1 MITKIAPP
9 QQRLK
14 NYPQILLTPPLR
26 FLYSASIGS
35 MATFQKE
42 EKQKEFLAKVRREE
56 EENRAKLLAEKTN
69 FPYLNLAFTPIESDA
84 LILIPKERTLKAKAA
99 IINQEVK
106 NLHLAVLNPDDPETQ
121 LLITGLGKQGF
132 TIKIFVVS
140 ETGFQKA
147 ISHYPGPRETKEITG
162 QVEISSEGLARFQ
175 KEITDIDDLKKISEK
190 LFESRATDIVEAVLA
205 GALILKASDIH
216 FEPEKETIRVRMRL
230 DGVLEDLVFM
240 PLSIYNLILNR
251 IKLLSGLK
259 LNIREKAQDGRFS
272 IISGGNAIEIRTSV
286 LPGAY
291 GENIVMR
298 VLDPS
303 IIKLDLE
310 DLGIREDDL
319 EIINRELA
327 KPTGMILTTG
337 PTGSGKTTTLYA
349 FIKKIL
355 TPDIKIITI
364 EDPIEY
370 HIEGISQTQVEP
382 DKGYTFENGLR
393 SIVRQDPDVILVG
406 EIRDFETAEIAMH
419 AALTGHLVFS
429 TLHTNDAVGA
439 IPRLIDLGVKPPVI
453 APAIN
458 LLMAQR
464 LLRKVCQKCA
474 EKRKITKNELDNF
487 TKILKE
493 LPSRIKLGLELNE
506 KSIVLEARSCK
517 ECHNGYLGRV
527 AVMELFE
534 ITDEV
539 EKLILKSPAEA
550 ELREMALKA
559 GMVTMA
565 QDAVIKILKRITTIE
580 ETERI
585 LGSIISRQ

>member
-1 MITKIAPP
+1 MP
-9 QQRLK
+9 
-14 NYPQILLTPPLR
+14 
-26 FLYSASIGS
+26 
-35 MATFQKE
+35 FQE
-42 EKQKEFLAKVRREE
+42 EKQKEFLTKVRREE
-56 EENRAKLLAEKTN
+56 EEDRAKLLAKKTD
-69 FPYLNLAFTPIESDA
+69 FPYLNLSFIPIESDA
-84 LILIPKERTLKAKAA
+84 LILIPKEKSEAAQAA
-99 IINQEVK
+99 IINREAK
-106 NLHLAVLNPDDPETQ
+106 ILHLAILNPDDKETQ
-121 LLITGLGKQGF
+121 ALIAELQKEGYA
-132 TIKIFVVS
+132 IKVFVVS
-140 ETGFQKA
+140 PTSLTKA
-147 ISHYPGPRETKEITG
+147 FSEYPPPRETKEITG
-162 QVEISSEGLARFQ
+162 LVKISNERLTKFQ
-175 KEITDIDDLKKISEK
+175 KEISSINDLKKIAEK
-190 LFESRATDIVEAVLA
+190 VFSSKATDIVEAVLA
-205 GALILKASDIH
+205 GALILKASDVH
-216 FEPEKETIRVRMRL
+216 FEPEKDTVRIRMRL
-230 DGVLEDLVFM
+230 DGVLENLVFM
-240 PLSIYNLILNR
+240 PLLIYNLILNR

-259 LNIREKAQDGRFS
+259 LNIRETAQDGRFS
-272 IISGGNAIEIRTSV
+272 IISGKSAIEIRTSV

-303 IIKLDLE
+303 IIKLNLE
-310 DLGIREDDL
+310 NLGIREDDL
-319 EIINRELA
+319 KIIERELS

-349 FIKKIL
+349 FIRKIL
-355 TPDIKIITI
+355 TSDIKIITI

-487 TKILKE
+487 RKILKN
-493 LPSRIKLGLELNE
+493 LPSRVKLESELNE
-506 KSIVLEARSCK
+506 ESVVLEARGCK

-550 ELREMALKA
+550 ELREAAKHA
-559 GMVTMA
+559 EMVSMA
-565 QDAVIKILKRITTIE
+565 QDAVIKILRRMTTVE

-585 LGSIISRQ
+585 LGSL

>member
-1 MITKIAPP
+1 M
-9 QQRLK
+9 
-14 NYPQILLTPPLR
+14 
-26 FLYSASIGS
+26 F
-35 MATFQKE
+35 KE
-42 EKQKEFLAKVRREE
+42 EKKQKELLAKVQREE
-56 EENRAKLLAEKTN
+56 EENRAKLLAEKLG
-69 FPYLNLAFTPIESDA
+69 FPYLNLSFAPIEQD
-84 LILIPKERTLKAKAA
+84 TLVMISRELSESAKAA
-99 IINQEVK
+99 IINKEAKALQFVAVNPDNQEVK
-106 NLHLAVLNPDDPETQ
+106 SIIADLE
-121 LLITGLGKQGF
+121 KKGF
-132 TIKIFVVS
+132 IVKIFVVS
-140 ETGFQKA
+140 ENSLKKA
-147 ISHYPGPRETKEITG
+147 LSVYPQIKKVEEITG
-162 QVEISSEGLARFQ
+162 TV
-175 KEITDIDDLKKISEK
+175 KISEEGLTKFKEFIKDFTSLKEILEK
-190 LFESRATDIVEAVLA
+190 LFDSKASEIIEAVLA

-216 FEPEKETIRVRMRL
+216 FEPEKDKIRMRLRL
-230 DGVLEDLVFM
+230 DGVLEDITFM
-240 PLSIYNLILNR
+240 PTLVYSTILNR

-272 IISGGNAIEIRTSV
+272 ITSGETSIEIRTSV

-298 VLDPS
+298 VLDPT
-303 IIKLDLE
+303 IIKINLE

-319 EIINRELA
+319 LIIENQLK

-337 PTGSGKTTTLYA
+337 PTGSGKTTTLYD

-453 APAIN
+453 APAVN

-464 LLRKVCQKCA
+464 LLRKICSKCA
-474 EKRKITKNELDNF
+474 KKRVIKKEELIKF
-487 TKILKE
+487 KKILE
-493 LPSRIKLGLELNE
+493 NLPSRVNFEDGLNKETQISEPNG
-506 KSIVLEARSCK
+506 CK
-517 ECHNGYLGRV
+517 YCHNGYLGRT
-527 AVMELFE
+527 AVVELFE
-534 ITDEV
+534 ITDEI
-539 EKLILKSPAEA
+539 ERLILKSPAEV
-550 ELREMALKA
+550 ELKEAAKKT
-559 GMVTMA
+559 GMVTMM
-565 QDAVIKILKRITTIE
+565 QDAVIKILEGVTTIE
-580 ETERI
+580 EAERI
-585 LGSIISRQ
+585 LGSLE

>member
-1 MITKIAPP
+1 
-9 QQRLK
+9 
-14 NYPQILLTPPLR
+14 
-26 FLYSASIGS
+26 
-35 MATFQKE
+35 MAFEE
-42 EKQKEFLAKVRREE
+42 EKQKEFLAKIRQEE
-56 EENRAKLLAEKTN
+56 EENRAKLLAGKLGL
-69 FPYLNLAFTPIESDA
+69 PYLNLAFTPIEQDA
-84 LILIPKERTLKAKAA
+84 LTVISKELSENIKAA
-99 IINQEVK
+99 VINKEAKVLQFVAVDPQEKKVK
-106 NLHLAVLNPDDPETQ
+106 
-121 LLITGLGKQGF
+121 LLTADLEKQGF
-132 TIKIFVVS
+132 TVKIFVVS
-140 ETGFQKA
+140 ENSLKKALSAYPLQKEA
-147 ISHYPGPRETKEITG
+147 KEITG
-162 QVEISSEGLARFQ
+162 TV
-175 KEITDIDDLKKISEK
+175 KISEEDLVTFKEIIKDFTSLKEILEK
-190 LFESRATDIVEAVLA
+190 LFDSKVSKIIEAVLA

-216 FEPEKETIRVRMRL
+216 FEPEKEKIRVRLRL
-230 DGVLEDLVFM
+230 DGVLEEVASM
-240 PLSIYNLILNR
+240 PVGVYSMILNR
-251 IKLLSGLK
+251 VKLLSGLK
-259 LNIREKAQDGRFS
+259 LNISEKAQDGRFS
-272 IISGGNAIEIRTSV
+272 ITSGGISVEIRTST
-286 LPGAY
+286 LPGTY

-303 IIKLDLE
+303 IIRINLE
-310 DLGIREDDL
+310 NLGIREDDL
-319 EIINRELA
+319 VIIENQLK

-355 TPDIKIITI
+355 TPETKTITI

-370 HIEGISQTQVEP
+370 RIEGISQTQVEP

-464 LLRKVCQKCA
+464 LLRKLCSKCVK
-474 EKRKITKNELDNF
+474 KRVIKKEEISVFK
-487 TKILKE
+487 KILQN
-493 LPSRIKLGLELNE
+493 LPSRVKFEGELNKE
-506 KSIVLEARSCK
+506 TEISEANGCK
-517 ECHNGYLGRV
+517 NCHKGYSGRT

-539 EKLILKSPAEA
+539 ERLILTSPAEV
-550 ELREMALKA
+550 ELKEAAKKT
-559 GMVTMA
+559 GMVTMM
-565 QDAVIKILKRITTIE
+565 QDAIIKILRGVTTIE

-585 LGSIISRQ
+585 LGSLE

>member
-1 MITKIAPP
+1 MP
-9 QQRLK
+9 
-14 NYPQILLTPPLR
+14 
-26 FLYSASIGS
+26 
-35 MATFQKE
+35 FQE
-42 EKQKEFLAKVRREE
+42 EKQKEFLAKVQQEE
-56 EENRAKLLAEKTN
+56 EENRAKLLAEKLG
-69 FPYLNLAFTPIESDA
+69 FPYLNLSFTPIEQDA
-84 LILIPKERTLKAKAA
+84 LIIISKELSESAKAA
-99 IINQEVK
+99 IINKEAKLLQLVATSPDGEKVQSLIADLEK
-106 NLHLAVLNPDDPETQ
+106 N
-121 LLITGLGKQGF
+121 GF
-132 TIKIFVVS
+132 TVKVFVIS
-140 ETGFQKA
+140 ETSLRKA
-147 ISHYPGPRETKEITG
+147 LSRYPKKEEIKEITG
-162 QVEISSEGLARFQ
+162 MVEISSEALIRLK
-175 KEITDIDDLKKISEK
+175 KEITGIATLKKVLEK
-190 LFESRATDIVEAVLA
+190 LFEAKASEIIEAILA
-205 GALILKASDIH
+205 GALIIKASDVH
-216 FEPEKETIRVRMRL
+216 FEPEKDKIRIRLRL
-230 DGVLEDLVFM
+230 DGVLEDIIFM
-240 PLSIYNLILNR
+240 PVSIYPLVLNR
-251 IKLLSGLK
+251 VKLLSGLK

-272 IISGGNAIEIRTSV
+272 IVSGGAAVEIRTSV

-303 IIKLDLE
+303 LIKIDLE
-310 DLGIREDDL
+310 GLGIREDDL
-319 EIINRELA
+319 LIIKKQLER
-327 KPTGMILTTG
+327 PTGMILTTG

-453 APAIN
+453 SPAIN

-464 LLRKVCQKCA
+464 LLRRLCQNCA
-474 EKRKITKNELDNF
+474 KKRKIGKEELAAF
-487 TKILKE
+487 KKILAN
-493 LPSRIKLGLELNE
+493 LPPRFKLEAKLNE
-506 KSIVLEARSCK
+506 ETSVYEAKGCG
-517 ECHNGYLGRV
+517 ECHNGYLGRI

-534 ITDEV
+534 ITGDV
-539 EKLILKSPAEA
+539 EKLILKSPTEVELKEA
-550 ELREMALKA
+550 AKET
-559 GMVTMA
+559 GMITMM
-565 QDAVIKILKRITTIE
+565 QDAVIKILKGVTTVE

-585 LGSIISRQ
+585 LGSLE

>member
-1 MITKIAPP
+1 MK
-9 QQRLK
+9 
-14 NYPQILLTPPLR
+14 
-26 FLYSASIGS
+26 
-35 MATFQKE
+35 FQE
-42 EKQKEFLAKVRREE
+42 EKQKEFLAKVRLEE
-56 EENRAKLLAEKTN
+56 EENRAKLLAEKLG
-69 FPYLNLAFTPIESDA
+69 FPYLNLSFTPIEQDA
-84 LILIPKERTLKAKAA
+84 LVMISRELSESAKAA
-99 IINQEVK
+99 IINKEAKLLQLV
-106 NLHLAVLNPDDPETQ
+106 ALNPDGKEVQ
-121 LLITGLGKQGF
+121 SLIATLEKKGF
-132 TIKIFVVS
+132 IVKIFVVS
-140 ETGFQKA
+140 PNSLKKALSQYPSQK
-147 ISHYPGPRETKEITG
+147 EVKEITG
-162 QVEISSEGLARFQ
+162 MVKISDEALVRLK
-175 KEITDIDDLKKISEK
+175 KEITSIATLKEILEK
-190 LFESRATDIVEAVLA
+190 LFESRTSEIIEAILA
-205 GALILKASDIH
+205 GALITKASDVH
-216 FEPEKETIRVRMRL
+216 FEPEKDKIRIRLRL
-230 DGVLEDLVFM
+230 DGVLEDIVFM
-240 PLSIYNLILNR
+240 PTSIYALMLSR
-251 IKLLSGLK
+251 VKLLSGLK
-259 LNIREKAQDGRFS
+259 LNIHEKAQDGRFS
-272 IISGGNAIEIRTSV
+272 ITSGEMSIEIRTSV

-298 VLDPS
+298 VLDPT
-303 IIKLDLE
+303 IIKINLE

-319 EIINRELA
+319 TIIKNQLK

-453 APAIN
+453 APAVN

-464 LLRKVCQKCA
+464 LLRKLCLKCA
-474 EKRKITKNELDNF
+474 LKRNISKEKLQTFK
-487 TKILKE
+487 KILANLPPRIEFKTE
-493 LPSRIKLGLELNE
+493 LTNKTQVR
-506 KSIVLEARSCK
+506 EAKGCK
-517 ECHNGYLGRV
+517 ECHGGYLGRV

-534 ITDEV
+534 ITDDV
-539 EKLILKSPAEA
+539 ERLILKSPAEV
-550 ELREMALKA
+550 ELRGAAQKT
-559 GMVTMA
+559 GMVTMI
-565 QDAVIKILKRITTIE
+565 QDAVIKILKGVTTIE

-585 LGSIISRQ
+585 LGSLE